1 MSELE
6 HRWDLKALCKNDK
19 DADKRLASALKRAL
33 SFEKKYKGKL
43 ASYIDKPEK
52 VLNEYEEILEEIGR
66 VMTYAFL
73 CFASNSEYGGFY
85 ASLEMRANEVSEH
98 LLFLDLEFCSFDE
111 KAQNRMMKSTQ
122 KYAYYLEKLRDK
134 KRHQLSLLEE
144 RVLLKTA
151 PVGIDAFSRLFDEFF
166 SKLKVKFKGE
176 EKSEEEILALLHHPD
191 REMRKKAQKKFSA
204 KLDENQMLLTYIF
217 NMVKK
222 DLQIT
227 KELRGYEK
235 PESFRHL
242 SNHISQKS
250 VDSLIN
256 VVNKNMTLVH
266 RYYALKSEIL
276 GYELRDYD
284 RYAPLFYKDRAG
296 KKSKKDKKHALED
309 SKSSFYIS
317 YADGLKMVLACF
329 KDFCGEFLDIAAKA
343 IKNGWIDSHPRDG
356 KRGGAF
362 SHGAIPSSHPY
373 VLLNHTGNRRDVFT
387 IAHEF
392 GHMIHQELSK
402 IQGYLNHD
410 TPLTTAETASVFAE
424 MLLFDHL
431 KTKLSQDE
439 LKEIYAAKLEDIF
452 STLFRQVVMTNFERR
467 IHDSKE
473 ELKSEEFSQIWL
485 EENAKM
491 FGESLK
497 LTQNY
502 GLWWSYIPHFVHS
515 PFYCY
520 AYSYGQLLVLALFGL
535 YKQCNDKQKDQ
546 FKKKYINFL
555 SSGGSKSPRDLIK
568 EFGFDVEDSK
578 FWEIGMRE
586 VSAMLKEF
594 EELL

>member
-1 MSELE
+1 MNELQ
-6 HRWDLKALCKNDK
+6 HHWDLKALCKNDK
-19 DADKRLASALKRAL
+19 DADKRLVSVLKQAL

-43 ASYIDKPEK
+43 INHIDKLEK
-52 VLNEYEEILEEIGR
+52 PLSEYEKILEEVGR
-66 VMTYAFL
+66 VVTYAFL
-73 CFASNSEYGGFY
+73 RFASNSEYGSFY
-85 ASLEMRANEVSEH
+85 ASVEMRANEVSEH
-98 LLFLDLEFCSFDE
+98 LLFLDLEFCSLDE
-111 KAQNRMMKSTQ
+111 KIQDKMIRGTQ

-134 KRHQLSLLEE
+134 KRHQLSLSEE
-144 RVLLKTA
+144 KILLKTS

-166 SKLKVKFKGE
+166 SKLKIKFKGE

-191 REMRKKAQKKFSA
+191 RELRKKAQKKFSNQLQ
-204 KLDENQMLLTYIF
+204 KNQMLLTYIF

-227 KELRGYEK
+227 KELRGYQK
-235 PESFRHL
+235 AESFRHL

-256 VVNKNMTLVH
+256 VVNNNMTLVH
-266 RYYALKSEIL
+266 HYYELKSKIL
-276 GYELRDYD
+276 GYELKDYD
-284 RYAPLFYKDRAG
+284 RYAPIFYKE
-296 KKSKKDKKHALED
+296 KKPKKNKKTILNETEP
-309 SKSSFYIS
+309 KPSFYIS

-329 KDFCGEFLDIAAKA
+329 KDFCPEFLNIAAKA

-362 SHGAIPSSHPY
+362 SHGATPSSHPY

-431 KTKLSQDE
+431 KTKLNQEE

-467 IHDSKE
+467 IHE
-473 ELKSEEFSQIWL
+473 NQQELKSEEFSQIWL

-491 FGESLK
+491 FGKSLE

-535 YKQCNDKQKDQ
+535 YKQCSDKQKDQ
-546 FKKKYINFL
+546 FKKKYIDFL

-568 EFGFDVEDSK
+568 QFGFDVEDSK

-586 VSAMLKEF
+586 VSIMLKEF
-594 EELL
+594 EELV